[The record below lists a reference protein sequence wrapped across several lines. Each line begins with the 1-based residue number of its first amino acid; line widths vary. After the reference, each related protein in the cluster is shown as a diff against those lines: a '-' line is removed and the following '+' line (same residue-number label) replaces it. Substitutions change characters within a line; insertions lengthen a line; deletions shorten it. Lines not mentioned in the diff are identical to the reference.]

1 MKALKQSRQRKGN
14 NIMNVSSI
22 VVKTTPEYMQEV
34 MDNINKVDSCEVHFN
49 DADGRIVVTI
59 EGDSINEQM
68 DRMKKIQK
76 IPFVFSASVAYSYCE
91 DELISMIAQ
100 IKDTGEPVP
109 RELREE

>member
-1 MKALKQSRQRKGN
+1 
-14 NIMNVSSI
+14 MNVSSI

-34 MDNINKVDSCEVHFN
+34 MDNINKVDFCEVHFN

-76 IPFVFSASVAYSYCE
+76 IPFVFSANVAYSYCE
-91 DELISMIAQ
+91 DELISMLAQ
-100 IKDTGEPVP
+100 IKDTGDPVP
-109 RELREE
+109 GELK